1 MPPAV
6 GWIGL
11 GRIGTPMAR
20 RVLAAGW
27 PLCVWARRRE
37 AAHKLLDQGARWMD
51 SPEALAR
58 QSERLVTI
66 VGDSDDVLEV
76 HRRLLPSAR
85 SDAVLLEMSTAAP
98 AIAARLKDRADATG
112 TAVLDCPVTGG
123 VSGAEQGKLTT
134 FVGGSAAALETA
146 RPLLEL
152 MCQKIVHCGAHG
164 AGYRMKLV
172 NQTMMAGALFGL
184 AQGAALAQQSGF
196 DSGRV
201 KEALASGTASGF
213 LFNAYVERLID
224 GGGAVTFTLAL
235 LRKDLLLAREEAQ
248 AAGIDARLLEHM
260 IEVVRTAI
268 EQHGPDAGV
277 QTLAA
282 TIRRATAA

>member
-1 MPPAV
+1 MPPAI

-27 PLCVWARRRE
+27 PVCVWARRRE
-37 AAHKLLDQGARWMD
+37 AAQKLLDQGARWVE
-51 SPEALAR
+51 SPEALAS
-58 QSERLVTI
+58 QCERLVTI

-76 HRRLLPSAR
+76 CRRLLPNAR
-85 SDAVLLEMSTAAP
+85 PGALLVEMTTAAP
-98 AIAARLKDRADATG
+98 AIATRLKVLADANG

-123 VSGAEQGKLTT
+123 VTGAEQGRLTT
-134 FVGGSAAALETA
+134 FVGGDAAALDQA
-146 RPLLEL
+146 RPLLDL

-196 DSGRV
+196 DSGLV

-213 LFNAYVERLID
+213 LFNAYIERLID

-235 LRKDLLLAREEAQ
+235 LRKDLLLAREEAKG
-248 AAGIDARLLEHM
+248 AGIDARWLEQM
-260 IEVVRTAI
+260 IEVVRAAI
-268 EQHGPDAGV
+268 DEHGADAGV
-277 QTLAA
+277 QRLAA
-282 TIRRATAA
+282 TIRRPTSA